1 MEAQILL
8 GSKIT
13 SLHETSLQYIPNQL
27 GQNVKGFKQSPRHRE
42 LRCKSRKP
50 KSSTKRKLLMKYMK
64 PFNLFHDLMKTKP
77 LERRRLLGLEVHD
90 KYVGLAVSDTNNK
103 IVSPLR
109 YETLLNTISFNIFML
124 SPGHFMG
131 SFMYFFSKTYVTSTH
146 YCYKIC

>member
-50 KSSTKRKLLMKYMK
+50 KSSTKRKLLVTADD
-64 PFNLFHDLMKTKP
+64 N
-77 LERRRLLGLEVHD
+77 EVHEAIQF
-90 KYVGLAVSDTNNK
+90 V
-103 IVSPLR
+103 P
-109 YETLLNTISFNIFML
+109 
-124 SPGHFMG
+124 
-131 SFMYFFSKTYVTSTH
+131 
-146 YCYKIC
+146 